1 MEKILYFDY
10 SAAVI
15 LVLLVASMWLRK
27 MTKGRQNH
35 YLLTV
40 IGMSLVVV
48 LADICAVQLDNMGM
62 GNVLGKYI
70 SHTVYLLLH
79 NWTMPIYILYLISLT
94 DTWHKIRN
102 SLVLRIVLIDL
113 ETGLGSLN
121 AYAEDMRRSF
131 ENEKPVKLICI
142 I

>member
-15 LVLLVASMWLRK
+15 LVMLVASMWLRK
-27 MTKGRQNH
+27 MTKGRQNY

-70 SHTVYLLLH
+70 SHTVY
-79 NWTMPIYILYLISLT
+79 
-94 DTWHKIRN
+94 
-102 SLVLRIVLIDL
+102 
-113 ETGLGSLN
+113 
-121 AYAEDMRRSF
+121 
-131 ENEKPVKLICI
+131 
-142 I
+142 